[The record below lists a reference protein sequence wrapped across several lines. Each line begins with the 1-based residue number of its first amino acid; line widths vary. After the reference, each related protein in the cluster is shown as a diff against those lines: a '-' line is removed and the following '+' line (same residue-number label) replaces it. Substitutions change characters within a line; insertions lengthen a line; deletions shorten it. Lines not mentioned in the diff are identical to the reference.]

1 MRLKITPIIYR
12 AICNGIAEGF
22 SVANENKDNLEQNNP
37 SILLELLSAYVL
49 RSLQDVLDFEENL
62 ALKETTENNHDTN
75 DAKPAENQ

>member
-22 SVANENKDNLEQNNP
+22 SVANENKENLEENNP

-62 ALKETTENNHDTN
+62 TLKETKEDANDAD